1 MTARGGAALSILCE
15 ALVQQ
20 ILVHNSVKIKNK
32 HQFIANKPFTFLPFP
47 KPRQHTEGPQAAEL
61 FTPSRIRDRRSCS
74 LLRNAVRPRHQ
85 RPGEARENGGLFPYP
100 PPGHPVGLQYG
111 GSSIYPRQNVEDA
124 VIPVCVLYKN
134 PGRFVGLR
142 HDK

>member
-47 KPRQHTEGPQAAEL
+47 KPRQHT
-61 FTPSRIRDRRSCS
+61 
-74 LLRNAVRPRHQ
+74 
-85 RPGEARENGGLFPYP
+85 
-100 PPGHPVGLQYG
+100 YG
-111 GSSIYPRQNVEDA
+111 GTTGGGA
-124 VIPVCVLYKN
+124 VYSLPYT
-134 PGRFVGLR
+134 
-142 HDK
+142 